1 MSLDSSKKMPVK
13 GLIHLAAVLD
23 DATLPKL
30 TRRRCFAGGEGE
42 GVRWA
47 WVSRV
52 SNKEMEKCFFS
63 GLDHQIRSFGSFAS
77 SQLMVRRQIFF
88 VPRSRFF
95 GLFM

>member
-30 TRRRCFAGGEGE
+30 TRRRFFAAGGGEGE

-47 WVSRV
+47 WVWCV
-52 SNKEMEKCFFS
+52 QQGNGEVF
-63 GLDHQIRSFGSFAS
+63 
-77 SQLMVRRQIFF
+77 
-88 VPRSRFF
+88 
-95 GLFM
+95 LFRIGPPD